1 MGRDLHHAVRRE
13 GRVSQLSWLFRFG
26 RRCRL
31 AAAALPARSDRSEP
45 AHGPAL
51 SFKPSILIAVA
62 ALSFTAAALAG
73 DIPQPPTSADETA
86 EEGCASIRHA
96 LSRLADAERSQ
107 AFALNLASA
116 PGSSTA
122 PVEARLATLLD
133 RTRTLRETLNRVHK
147 NAPAHDTR
155 IEQCSNMGS
164 RALDEAE
171 KLTSTVEELL
181 RSREAADNSGAGP
194 VRSGAAPAGSAAPP

>member
-1 MGRDLHHAVRRE
+1 M
-13 GRVSQLSWLFRFG
+13 S
-26 RRCRL
+26 L
-31 AAAALPARSDRSEP
+31 A
-45 AHGPAL
+45 
-51 SFKPSILIAVA
+51 PSTFA
-62 ALSFTAAALAG
+62 S
-73 DIPQPPTSADETA
+73 DIPQPEASPAETA
-86 EEGCASIRHA
+86 EEGCAAIRHA
-96 LSRLADAERSQ
+96 LSRLAEAERSQ

-133 RTRTLRETLNRVHK
+133 RTRTLRETLSRVRK